1 MKHWIGL
8 VVTLI
13 IFNKASAQIEIGP
26 EGTFANKWHE
36 GKLVLKNNETYQG
49 LVKFDDVTDD
59 LTGGLSLSNK
69 VKFKENE
76 NAKKQKFKKKE
87 IDYFEII
94 NNSGLQFKYTYIKV
108 KVQGLILV
116 KIEEEGSVNLY
127 TEDFNY
133 WSKNPQ
139 MYYSGSNVYV
149 KKANEKKLN
158 YLFLANAFK
167 SFKKEAMDYFS
178 DCQELTYR
186 IENEELKR
194 KDYKE
199 IVAIYNNCFN

>member
-13 IFNKASAQIEIGP
+13 IFNKASAQIEIGS

-36 GKLVLKNNETYQG
+36 GKLVLKNNKTFQG
-49 LVKFDDVTDD
+49 LVKFDDVTND

-94 NNSGLQFKYTYIKV
+94 NNSGLHFKYTYIKV

-116 KIEEEGSVNLY
+116 KIEEEGIVNLY
-127 TEDFNY
+127 TQDYNY
-133 WSKNPQ
+133 WSENPQ

-149 KKANEKKLN
+149 KKANEKN
-158 YLFLANAFK
+158 
-167 SFKKEAMDYFS
+167 
-178 DCQELTYR
+178 
-186 IENEELKR
+186 
-194 KDYKE
+194 
-199 IVAIYNNCFN
+199 